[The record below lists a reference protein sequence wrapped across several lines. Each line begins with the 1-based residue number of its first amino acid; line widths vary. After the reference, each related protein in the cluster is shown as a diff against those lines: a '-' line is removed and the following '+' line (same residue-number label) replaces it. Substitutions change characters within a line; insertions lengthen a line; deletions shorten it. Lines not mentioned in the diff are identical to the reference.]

1 MGNEYAKRF
10 LTAQQGDFGLKRIIH
25 MNML

>member
-25 MNML
+25 KDML